1 MYITDHAYE
10 RLRPNYPH
18 AGQAEIEQALSEATT
33 ISAGLLTALTQRA
46 NPREVNSIYAV
57 HPDYQG
63 VFVLAA
69 DEPKVCTF
77 LRFSKMQW
85 AQLALEQDDA
95 AEPVLRG
102 EPVAPKSWRKATQD
116 EREVYRTKR
125 AAWRKATFWTPEPDT
140 LYRSVSGRVF
150 IGSVNT
156 MGRTEVHFTT
166 RAGECRINGCV
177 VPGSTTRSEMWE
189 MERLR
194 HDLEGVHND
203 NAFVVRP

>member
-1 MYITDHAYE
+1 MYITNHAYE

-18 AGQAEIEQALSEATT
+18 AGQAEIEKALSESTI

-95 AEPVLRG
+95 AEPVLQA
-102 EPVAPKSWRKATQD
+102 EPVAPKSWRKATQA
-116 EREVYRTKR
+116 EREAYRAKR
-125 AAWRKATFWTPEPDT
+125 AAWRKATFWTPETDT

-150 IGSVNT
+150 IGPVSVL
-156 MGRTEVHFTT
+156 GCTEVHFTT